1 MSLNMQEHYDLSV
14 QIYLKFIRLR
24 AADSHVS
31 PQFSN
36 QLSNHTLPRSYQ
48 MQSK

>member
-1 MSLNMQEHYDLSV
+1 MQEHYDLPV

-24 AADSHVS
+24 AAGSHVS

-36 QLSNHTLPRSYQ
+36 QLSNRTLPRIYQ